1 MGDNESGAGT
11 ATDPF
16 GRPQDVPAGVDPTRP
31 SIARVYDAFLG
42 GTDNFE
48 IDREVM
54 RGVLSAAPEARD
66 LATENRGFLIRAC
79 QFLAERTGVDQ
90 YLDLGSGLPTARNT
104 HQVVQGIN
112 PDATVV
118 YVDNDPAVLA
128 HSRMLLEG
136 QARSHIVD
144 ADIFKPAE
152 ILRNEEIRARIDFG
166 RPLALLQLGTLH
178 HYSGARGDPARIM
191 AEYIHALPS
200 GSYVAISHF
209 LDPENE
215 HTGVARAMEDM
226 FLHSPMGT
234 GTFRVRAEVLD
245 LFDELELIPPG
256 LVRCTDWQA
265 DGVRSRPLN
274 PVQYCIAGA
283 IGRKP

>member
-1 MGDNESGAGT
+1 MTDNVSAVGA
-11 ATDPF
+11 ATDPT
-16 GRPQDVPAGVDPTRP
+16 GQLRDVPVGVDPTRP

-42 GTDNFE
+42 GKDNYE
-48 IDREVM
+48 IDRKVM

-79 QFLAERTGVDQ
+79 RFLAEQTGVDQ
-90 YLDLGSGLPTARNT
+90 YLDLGSGLPTAENT
-104 HQVVQGIN
+104 HQVVQRIN

-118 YVDNDPAVLA
+118 YVDNDPLILA

-136 QARSHIVD
+136 EDRSHFVA
-144 ADIFKPAE
+144 ADIFKPVE
-152 ILRNEEIRARIDFG
+152 VLHNEEIRAWIDFD
-166 RPLALLQLGTLH
+166 RPLVLLQLGTLH
-178 HYSGARGDPARIM
+178 HYSGAREAPAQIM

-200 GSYVAISHF
+200 GSYVVISHF

-215 HTGVARAMEDM
+215 HSGVARAMESM

-234 GTFRVRAEVLD
+234 GTFRTKAEVLD
-245 LFDELELIPPG
+245 LFDGLELINPG
-256 LVRCTDWQA
+256 LTRCADWSP
-265 DGVRSRPLN
+265 DGPRPRSLN

>member
-1 MGDNESGAGT
+1 MTDNVSGASA
-11 ATDPF
+11 ATDPP
-16 GRPQDVPAGVDPTRP
+16 GRLQDVPVGVDPTRP

-42 GTDNFE
+42 GKDNYE

-79 QFLAERTGVDQ
+79 RFLAGQAGVDQ
-90 YLDLGSGLPTARNT
+90 YLDLGSGLPTAENT
-104 HQVVQGIN
+104 HQVVQRIN

-118 YVDNDPAVLA
+118 YVDNDPVVLA

-136 QARSHIVD
+136 QGRSHVVA

-152 ILRNEEIRARIDFG
+152 VLQNEEIRVWIDFD

-178 HYSGARGDPARIM
+178 HYNGARGAPARIM

-200 GSYVAISHF
+200 GSYVVISHF

-215 HTGVARAMEDM
+215 HSGVALAMEDM

-234 GTFRVRAEVLD
+234 GTFRTRAEMLD
-245 LFDELELIPPG
+245 LFDGLELITPG
-256 LVRCTDWQA
+256 LIRCADWRPAGPQP
-265 DGVRSRPLN
+265 RPLN